1 MCSAHSLPAH
11 FFIKM
16 FAKYKFKPYLNSVKC
31 GCVFTGRQLHLLFS
45 CPFLFNSKVIQ
56 LFNELYNFIDLCLT
70 SANFIMNFPFYFFFV
85 FCKSNWLVVFVEWF
99 YAEYNCQRVRCSWSK
114 SLVERDTQRWEL
126 TSHSLVDFV
135 LFAVHLQ
142 FSLFPVWT
150 RWTSES
156 ILTSFSAIYMQT
168 MLCGVNK

>member
-1 MCSAHSLPAH
+1 MKTKTISYKIANATVKCVFMCSAHSLPAH

-70 SANFIMNFPFYFFFV
+70 SANFIMNFPFYFFSYSVKAIGWWFLL
-85 FCKSNWLVVFVEWF
+85 SNFMQNTTARESDVHD
-99 YAEYNCQRVRCSWSK
+99 QRAWWK
-114 SLVERDTQRWEL
+114 ETHKDE
-126 TSHSLVDFV
+126 
-135 LFAVHLQ
+135 
-142 FSLFPVWT
+142 
-150 RWTSES
+150 
-156 ILTSFSAIYMQT
+156 
-168 MLCGVNK
+168 N